1 MSFATSLTS
10 SIANA
15 AVDAAR
21 WFNASELNCSQTL
34 NMYNEEISWVQGSIT
49 VEVEVNNALLSNIW
63 DTENRLQAAIRA
75 QNNSAP
81 A

>member
-1 MSFATSLTS
+1 MSFTTSLTS

-21 WFNASELNCSQTL
+21 WFNASEINCSKTL
-34 NMYNEEISWVQGSIT
+34 NMYNEEISWVQGSIAN
-49 VEVEVNNALLSNIW
+49 EVDVNNALLGNIW
-63 DTENRLQAAIRA
+63 NTENRLQAAIRA
-75 QNNSAP
+75 QNNYAP